1 MSSASFHQMS
11 WRRKTKGED
20 GGKRDKRDCQPF
32 EARKASRCDGKNA
45 KYSLYHFLEDMLLD
59 I

>member
-20 GGKRDKRDCQPF
+20 GGKRDCQPF